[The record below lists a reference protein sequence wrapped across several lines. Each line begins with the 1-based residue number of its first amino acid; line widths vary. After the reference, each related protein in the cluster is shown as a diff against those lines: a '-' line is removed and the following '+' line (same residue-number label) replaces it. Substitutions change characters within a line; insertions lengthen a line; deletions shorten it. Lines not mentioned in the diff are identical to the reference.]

1 MNNPLTGILKTSYSK
16 FNSNIRILC
25 SVCLCYRSYVLFSTN
40 YCCSSLKKHVQRQVC
55 DSCVHQ
61 HILSKLYSCLASC
74 IICPEFNCSLY
85 LSSSAICD
93 ILLKYESNELLNDY
107 LCEQQWQGKS
117 DEWIKRYT
125 LRCPGCYVPIEKT
138 GGCDEMICIR
148 CQTHF
153 YWSKVKRNMSE
164 NKKQRL
170 KSFSVI
176 HPSIVVIIFVIFLV
190 FLIVATVIYY
200 K

>member
-1 MNNPLTGILKTSYSK
+1 MSYPSIGVLKTSSYSK

-25 SVCLCYRSYVLFSTN
+25 SACLCYRSPELFSTN
-40 YCCSSLKKHVQRQVC
+40 YCCSSLKRHVRRQVC

-61 HILSKLYSCLASC
+61 HILSKLYSCLTSC
-74 IICPEFNCSLY
+74 ITCPELNCSLY
-85 LSSSAICD
+85 LSQSVICD

-107 LCEQQWQGKS
+107 LCEQQWHGKS

-125 LRCPGCYVPIEKT
+125 TCCPGCYVPIEKN

-153 YWSKVKRNMSE
+153 YWSKAKRNFPE
-164 NKKQRL
+164 NKKQRQ

-176 HPSIVVIIFVIFLV
+176 PFIDVIIFGIFLL
-190 FLIVATVIYY
+190 FLILATVIYY